1 MSILTKILVV
11 LLSVFS
17 ILLCGMVVTFV
28 GNTNNYKEQLDQ
40 QKQLNNVIQADL
52 AKKDELYNA
61 QVKKI
66 EELQKKYDA
75 DLLAAESERNKLA
88 ADLRSAQRLA
98 QQYQAQSDSWKGVLA
113 GFEQSVRNL
122 QASLGQTQ
130 QQLDEARA
138 QSIKDQ
144 KELNQITAS
153 LYEKKVQLE
162 SMEAERRRLLEQKTE
177 LEKQVSSVK
186 TSAGGASVVPAAA
199 PVTPLNRTATSAAP
213 SPAGLD
219 VKGLVT
225 AVDRN
230 MLTLSVGSADGV
242 KENMVLHI
250 TRGDR
255 FLCDVVITNVD
266 INQSA
271 GVTELVQQQPQV
283 GDTAS
288 TQL

>member
-11 LLSVFS
+11 LLSIFS
-17 ILLCGMVVTFV
+17 ILLCGMIVTFV
-28 GNTNNYKEQLDQ
+28 GNTTNYKEQFDQ
-40 QKQLNNVIQADL
+40 QKHLNDIIQADL
-52 AKKDELYNA
+52 TTKDELYNA
-61 QVKKI
+61 QVKKG
-66 EELQKKYDA
+66 EELQRKYDA
-75 DLLAAESERNKLA
+75 DLMAAEGEQNKLA
-88 ADLRSAQRLA
+88 SDLRQAQRLA
-98 QQYQAQSDSWKGVLA
+98 QQYQSQSDSWKGVLA

-122 QASLGQTQ
+122 QASLSQTQ

-144 KELNQITAS
+144 KELNEITAS
-153 LYEKKVQLE
+153 LYEKKVLLE

-177 LEKQVSSVK
+177 LENQIASGK
-186 TSAGGASVVPAAA
+186 TQAVAAA
-199 PVTPLNRTATSAAP
+199 VPVTPLNRTAMPAAP
-213 SPAGLD
+213 SPAGTN

-230 MLTLSVGSADGV
+230 MITLSVGSADGV
-242 KENMVLHI
+242 KENMVLHV

-255 FLCDVVITNVD
+255 FLCDVVVTNVD

-271 GVTELVQQQPQV
+271 GVLELIQQTPQV